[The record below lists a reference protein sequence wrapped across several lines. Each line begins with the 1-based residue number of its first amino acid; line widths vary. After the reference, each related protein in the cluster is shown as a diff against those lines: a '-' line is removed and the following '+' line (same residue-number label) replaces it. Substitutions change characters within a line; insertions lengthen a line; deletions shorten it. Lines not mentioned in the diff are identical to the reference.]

1 MAGTINTQAQLQV
14 SSSATYTTN
23 AANLITAALVRTL
36 NENWI
41 SSSVVIPMTASMTVL
56 SSSYAATASVLIGTV
71 VSASY
76 AFTASSAISSSFAET
91 ASFVLNATPAFPF
104 TGSAAIT
111 GSLTITGSIRQFVEN
126 TGSKT
131 TNITAVTNSFVGNTQ
146 ITGSGNGNNALRVS
160 GSGNFAGS
168 LSVSRNLT
176 LGSQSAVNT
185 STISVDST
193 TKSSMQLVTYGT
205 TNVTSSFIMVATDN
219 SAETGSSLQI
229 DSTLQNLK
237 FYDYDNTTTDKSVFL
252 TINSYDTATK
262 SIPTFNRGLNVTGSF
277 IVTGSAQSNVVSQS
291 VASSTASIDSRAG
304 NSWFI
309 QLPATS
315 TTFFNFTNL
324 LEGQTGN
331 IIVSGSSA
339 GTASFSSNVK
349 QVSGSAYN
357 NSTVGGIDVLSFST
371 WNNNVYLVNS
381 KKFV

>member
-23 AANLITAALVRTL
+23 AANLITAGLVRTL

-56 SSSYAATASVLIGTV
+56 SSSYAATASVLLGTV
-71 VSASY
+71 VSASYAYTASSATNAANSISASY
-76 AFTASSAISSSFAET
+76 AFTASSATNSFNSISSSLAQTASYYNGSVVSSSYAYTASSAISAGT
-91 ASFVLNATPAFPF
+91 ASFATSFKIS
-104 TGSAAIT
+104 G
-111 GSLTITGSIRQFVEN
+111 
-126 TGSKT
+126 
-131 TNITAVTNSFVGNTQ
+131 SFV
-146 ITGSGNGNNALRVS
+146 
-160 GSGNFAGS
+160 
-168 LSVSRNLT
+168 
-176 LGSQSAVNT
+176 
-185 STISVDST
+185 
-193 TKSSMQLVTYGT
+193 
-205 TNVTSSFIMVATDN
+205 
-219 SAETGSSLQI
+219 
-229 DSTLQNLK
+229 
-237 FYDYDNTTTDKSVFL
+237 
-252 TINSYDTATK
+252 
-262 SIPTFNRGLNVTGSF
+262 
-277 IVTGSAQSNVVSQS
+277 VTGSAQSNVVSQS
-291 VASSTASIDSRAG
+291 VASTTASIDSRAG

-309 QLPATS
+309 QLPASS

-357 NSTVGGIDVLSFST
+357 NSTVGGVDMLSFTT

>member
-41 SSSVVIPMTASMTVL
+41 SSSVVIPMTSSMTVL
-56 SSSYAATASVLIGTV
+56 SSSYAATASVLLGSV

-76 AFTASSAISSSFAET
+76 AYTASSATNAANSISASYALT
-91 ASFVLNATPAFPF
+91 ASFALNAGGASSFPY
-104 TGSAAIT
+104 TGSAQIT
-111 GSLTITGSIRQFVEN
+111 GSLGVTGSVNVSNNINTNTINVITNLQTNNISDSSGGTINFYPGAQTILRTKTNVEDIFLVN
-126 TGSKT
+126 AYTRFTGS
-131 TNITAVTNSFVGNTQ
+131 VVMS
-146 ITGSGNGNNALRVS
+146 
-160 GSGNFAGS
+160 
-168 LSVSRNLT
+168 
-176 LGSQSAVNT
+176 
-185 STISVDST
+185 
-193 TKSSMQLVTYGT
+193 
-205 TNVTSSFIMVATDN
+205 
-219 SAETGSSLQI
+219 
-229 DSTLQNLK
+229 
-237 FYDYDNTTTDKSVFL
+237 
-252 TINSYDTATK
+252 
-262 SIPTFNRGLNVTGSF
+262 GSF

-381 KKFV
+381 KQFI

>member
-56 SSSYAATASVLIGTV
+56 SSSYAATASVLLGSV

-76 AFTASSAISSSFAET
+76 ALTASSVTALNQTITITGSVNASGSITIYDANNSVITHHLKAPAVNGVEIQNNSAGVVGLFGAGGSLGSTFYGQVNSTAFSGSGALVYGVVSSSYAYTASSATSAGT
-91 ASFVLNATPAFPF
+91 ASFAT
-104 TGSAAIT
+104 
-111 GSLTITGSIRQFVEN
+111 
-126 TGSKT
+126 
-131 TNITAVTNSFVGNTQ
+131 SFK
-146 ITGSGNGNNALRVS
+146 
-160 GSGNFAGS
+160 
-168 LSVSRNLT
+168 
-176 LGSQSAVNT
+176 
-185 STISVDST
+185 IS
-193 TKSSMQLVTYGT
+193 
-205 TNVTSSFIMVATDN
+205 
-219 SAETGSSLQI
+219 
-229 DSTLQNLK
+229 
-237 FYDYDNTTTDKSVFL
+237 
-252 TINSYDTATK
+252 
-262 SIPTFNRGLNVTGSF
+262 GSF

-291 VASSTASIDSRAG
+291 VASTTASIDCRGG

-309 QLPATS
+309 QLPGSA

-381 KKFV
+381 KKFI